1 MKSLIVLSTLLIFSI
16 SLFAQKSNFG
26 AGINLGVSVPTGDF
40 DNFYKQGFGGDA
52 HFLYHLGNQAIFSLS
67 LGYNIWNLDVDE
79 LNKKVSDAGLTWTFD
94 LDSKFSTL
102 PVLIGIKWLLAQN
115 KKGGLYVGLL
125 GGVYKYNF
133 TIRGSANRSGYDI
146 NMIPIDEIKKNGTET
161 MLTLGLGYLFKFG
174 KHWYVDVN
182 GNYNIITNAF
192 SVNEPVN
199 PEDPNAIYGVKGTLQ
214 YVSFLVGIN
223 YRF

>member
-40 DNFYKQGFGGDA
+40 DNFYKTGFGGDA

-67 LGYNIWNLDVDE
+67 VGYNIWNLDVDE
-79 LNKKVSDAGLTWTFD
+79 LNKRVSNAGLTWTFD

-214 YVSFLVGIN
+214 YVSFLAGIN